1 MAGSKKTGGGKGV
14 DYKLEEQVGHVLRR
28 AHQRASAIF
37 LEEIGKSQ
45 LTPTQFAALVKLSDL
60 GETSQNQLG
69 RLTAMDPATI
79 QGVIRRL
86 KVRSLIAGRPDPADG
101 RRTLLRLT
109 AAGSALVKSAKPN
122 GLVISREVLAPLKPA
137 EQKRFLALLKRLT

>member
-1 MAGSKKTGGGKGV
+1 MSGEDKRAE
-14 DYKLEEQVGHVLRR
+14 YKLEEQVGHVLRR

-37 LEEIGKSQ
+37 LEEIGRGK
-45 LTPTQFAALVKLSDL
+45 LTPTQYAALVKLWDL

-86 KVRSLIAGRPDPADG
+86 KARSLIQSRADPADG
-101 RRTLLRLT
+101 RRTLLKLT
-109 AAGSALVKSAKPN
+109 TAGKALVKAAMPN
-122 GLVISREVLAPLKPA
+122 GLIISREILAPLKPV
-137 EQKRFLALLKRLT
+137 EQKRFMALLKRLT

>member
-1 MAGSKKTGGGKGV
+1 MTGEDKNAE
-14 DYKLEEQVGHVLRR
+14 YKLEEQVGHVLRR

-37 LEEIGKSQ
+37 LEEIGKGQ
-45 LTPTQFAALVKLSDL
+45 LTPTQFAALVKLADQ

-86 KVRSLIAGRPDPADG
+86 KARSLIENRPDPADG
-101 RRTLLRLT
+101 RRTLLKLT
-109 AAGSALVKSAKPN
+109 AAGKALVKASLPN
-122 GLVISREVLAPLKPA
+122 GHVISREILSPLKPA